1 MIIIILFAI
10 RNKFSLL
17 LKIEDSEF
25 EGMNV
30 LMENFDNYFENDDI
44 AQLEMD
50 ISNNNKN
57 NNDAKV
63 DENELTL
70 VS

>member
-17 LKIEDSEF
+17 LKIEDNEF

>member
-1 MIIIILFAI
+1 MFAI
-10 RNKFSLL
+10 RNKFFLL

-30 LMENFDNYFENDDI
+30 LIENFDNYFENDDI

>member
-1 MIIIILFAI
+1 MFAI
-10 RNKFSLL
+10 RNKFFLL

-30 LMENFDNYFENDDI
+30 LIENFDNYFENDDI

-57 NNDAKV
+57 YNDAKV